1 MFPMHEVGFRTSIS
15 TDETILFGLAAAA
28 SDPDPDIRHVRR
40 VALFFF
46 FSLSNDDGDEVAR
59 HTVPTCIFLLC

>member
-46 FSLSNDDGDEVAR
+46 LFVQ
-59 HTVPTCIFLLC
+59 